1 MNDINQNIASA
12 AAAQPQPQATPTASI
27 PMLTD
32 QAIKAQEELARKESE
47 APREISNERIQ
58 RAVEAL
64 NRKATQSSPALRF
77 EQDNDTGVMIIK
89 VTDRDT
95 GEVIRQLPPEAIVK
109 SAEQE
114 GLLPPFIQTVA

>member
-1 MNDINQNIASA
+1 MNDINQNIASVA
-12 AAAQPQPQATPTASI
+12 AKPQATPTVSI
-27 PMLTD
+27 PVLTD
-32 QAIKAQEELARKESE
+32 EAIKAQEELARKESE

-77 EQDNDTGVMIIK
+77 EEDSETGVMIIT
-89 VTDRDT
+89 VSDRDT
-95 GEVIRQLPPEAIVK
+95 GEVIRQLPPEPIVK

-114 GLLPPFIQTVA
+114 GLLPPFIHTVA